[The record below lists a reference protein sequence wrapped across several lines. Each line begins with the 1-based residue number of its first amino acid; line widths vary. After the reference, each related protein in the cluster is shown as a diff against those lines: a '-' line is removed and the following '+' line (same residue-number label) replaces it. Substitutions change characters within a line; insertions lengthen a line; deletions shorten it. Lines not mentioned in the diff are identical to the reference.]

1 MPTSTADN
9 SLARAH
15 ALLDRIALIDGHNDL
30 PWVLRKKAKGDVIAY
45 DLSRAHQDT
54 DTDIPRLKAGRL
66 TAQFWAAFVPTR
78 ATNPARVTLE
88 QIDVVHRMVAAH
100 PDVFLLATTPGD
112 VARAKK
118 AGKIASFITVESGV
132 GLENSLDPLRLWYA
146 AGVRLLTLCHNE
158 TLDWIDSATDA
169 PRVPTGLSKF
179 GEAVVKE
186 CNRLG
191 ILVDLS
197 HVAPHAMHRVLD
209 VARAPVVWSHS
220 CAFALSDHPRNV
232 PDDVLARVRA
242 NDGLVMPTFVPEFV
256 SRGSYDFVRPFKT
269 HGKTPDNFD
278 IDAAIKEKER
288 TAGRWPRATLEQY
301 LDHVDYLAKAIGVN
315 HLGIGSDFYGGPTP
329 EGLEDVACFPR
340 LIAGLIRRGYSDAAI
355 TKIAGTNLLR
365 VFRKVERIGRKL
377 RTTEQPYIGRL
388 AAYGG

>member
-1 MPTSTADN
+1 MLIPTSDDA
-9 SLARAH
+9 LVRAH
-15 ALLDRIALIDGHNDL
+15 ALLDRIALIDAHNDL
-30 PWVLRKKAKGDVIAY
+30 PWVLRTKAKGDVVAY
-45 DLSRAHQDT
+45 DLAREHQDT

-78 ATNPARVTLE
+78 ATNPARLTLE
-88 QIDVVHRMVAAH
+88 QIDLVHRMVAAH
-100 PDVFLLATTPGD
+100 PDVFLLATKPGD

-146 AGVRLLTLCHNE
+146 ASVRLLTLCHNE
-158 TLDWIDSATDA
+158 TLDWIDSATDVA
-169 PRVPTGLSKF
+169 RVPTGLSTF

-191 ILVDLS
+191 IIVDLS

-209 VARAPVVWSHS
+209 VTRAPVVWSHS

-232 PDDVLARVRA
+232 PDDVLMRVRA
-242 NDGLVMPTFVPEFV
+242 NGGLVMPTFVPEFV
-256 SRGSYDFVRPFKT
+256 SRESYDFVRPIKT

-278 IDAAIKEKER
+278 LDTAIKEKER
-288 TAGRWPRATLEQY
+288 THGRWPRATLEQY
-301 LDHVDYLAKAIGVN
+301 LDHVDYLVQAIGID

-329 EGLEDVACFPR
+329 DGLEDVACFPR
-340 LIAGLIRRGYSDAAI
+340 LIAGLLRRGYSESAI
-355 TKIAGTNLLR
+355 TKIAGVNMLR
-365 VFRKVERIGRKL
+365 LFRRVERTARRL
-377 RTTEQPYIGRL
+377 QAMEQPHIGRL
-388 AAYGG
+388 VAYDG